1 MRIQNPTA
9 VQQNKRRRKKMM
21 PSRTPRRKRQSE
33 PSGAENATT
42 RTLEKGAAA
51 PAGSKGSEAAK

>member
-1 MRIQNPTA
+1 
-9 VQQNKRRRKKMM
+9 MM